1 MRDFKREKPINGGIR
16 EFVTVYWNKISYL
29 KSTGEIVWIMNWH
42 RTLRGEGRGREGLIL
57 YSFDHLQKHTPQSWN
72 KFPGDDLVDDYWI
85 FQQMEQCLPSTW
97 HNSTFQTNFD
107 PQFVIFPAMKRQ
119 VYRDILCT
127 KYLKKKKKKRFRLF
141 KNEEV
146 KSKK

>member
-42 RTLRGEGRGREGLIL
+42 RTLRGGGEGLIL

-127 KYLKKKKKKRFRLF
+127 KH
-141 KNEEV
+141 
-146 KSKK
+146 